1 MVVTS
6 ASVTKEVLYNKST
19 PPVQVLEE
27 QEKGFQTS
35 SPGGLSSSS
44 SPSQSLF
51 APDPQLVGTVSGLGA
66 AGQDGTSGS
75 GWHFR

>member
-6 ASVTKEVLYNKST
+6 ASVTKEVLYKKYS
-19 PPVQVLEE
+19 PPVRVLEE

-35 SPGGLSSSS
+35 SSRGLSSS
-44 SPSQSLF
+44 SPSQSLL
-51 APDPQLVGTVSGLGA
+51 APAPQLVGTVSGLGA